1 MVRQV
6 DVLVIGAGP
15 GGYPAAIR
23 AAQLQKR
30 VLLVERD
37 KLGGECLNYGCIPSK
52 ALIHTANLVHA
63 IERATERGVETG
75 PVKVDMARLQQWKS
89 AVVQRLSNGVGQLCK
104 GNGVDVLAGQA
115 SFTGPDR
122 SPVRTPSGSEE
133 IAFTDAIIATGGR
146 PSDLPAFRFDGKRVL
161 STKEALELPRI
172 PLNLA
177 VIGGGI
183 SGLEIGTFY
192 AKLGTRVVVIEI
204 LDRSEEHTSELQ
216 SLTNLVCRLLLEKKK
231 KAKN

>member
-1 MVRQV
+1 VVRQV

-63 IERATERGVETG
+63 IERAAERGVETG

-89 AVVQRLSNGVGQLCK
+89 
-104 GNGVDVLAGQA
+104 
-115 SFTGPDR
+115 
-122 SPVRTPSGSEE
+122 
-133 IAFTDAIIATGGR
+133 
-146 PSDLPAFRFDGKRVL
+146 
-161 STKEALELPRI
+161 
-172 PLNLA
+172 
-177 VIGGGI
+177 
-183 SGLEIGTFY
+183 
-192 AKLGTRVVVIEI
+192 
-204 LDRSEEHTSELQ
+204 RSEEHTSELQ
-216 SLTNLVCRLLLEKKK
+216 SLRHLVCR
-231 KAKN
+231 